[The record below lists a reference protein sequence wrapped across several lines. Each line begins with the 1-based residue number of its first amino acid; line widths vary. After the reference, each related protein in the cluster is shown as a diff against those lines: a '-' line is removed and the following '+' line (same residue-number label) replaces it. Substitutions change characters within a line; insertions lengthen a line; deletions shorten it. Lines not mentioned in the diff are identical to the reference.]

1 MNKQTVRFPNCLSIW
16 TNLMIFV
23 ENVWLEFDLFLLF
36 FFPFLGLFASNRNRT
51 ACLSLYLEWVNWFY
65 FAFFRWINLVGFF
78 ASSAADII
86 IQCEVP
92 CTQTLIHCLVDR
104 YSLLLLFGL
113 FIHSFARSFV
123 RSFLFSSFFN
133 TLQMIFMTR
142 SLRLSFSKTV
152 CTCDVMRAPISQRF
166 FLQIRSTHFST
177 LTSALFFL
185 VNMCNTSNSL
195 LHSPP
200 MSNKTIKIDAM
211 TTNDYKLSEWIVTH
225 FTTQWLR

>member
-1 MNKQTVRFPNCLSIW
+1 MPLCFNANGKNSKFETEQKEHMNKQTVRFPNCLSIW

-78 ASSAADII
+78 AAAADII

-123 RSFLFSSFFN
+123 LSFLVHFL
-133 TLQMIFMTR
+133 TLYKWFLWLVR
-142 SLRLSFSKTV
+142 CVYHFPKLFAR
-152 CTCDVMRAPISQRF
+152 VM
-166 FLQIRSTHFST
+166 
-177 LTSALFFL
+177 
-185 VNMCNTSNSL
+185 
-195 LHSPP
+195 
-200 MSNKTIKIDAM
+200 
-211 TTNDYKLSEWIVTH
+211 
-225 FTTQWLR
+225 